1 MRLTER
7 KNVRLLASG
16 QTARVV
22 GLKIEFGITLYK
34 EEFFHMYNLVFMFM
48 LLTLMLMLLFM
59 LILI

>member
-22 GLKIEFGITLYK
+22 GLKREFGITLYK
-34 EEFFHMYNLVFMFM
+34 EEFFHMYNLVFM
-48 LLTLMLMLLFM
+48 LTLMLMLLFM